1 MSDHPT
7 AVEADRAVAAPV
19 ARAEE
24 LSPFE
29 FALPAG
35 CDARPDR
42 LRFTIAC
49 HEELAY
55 VRRYRADG
63 AFSAAKPIDLDELVA
78 LLAPEVDGDT
88 GLLPPDALFYVR
100 RGRAEFDAIWVAP
113 RPWAVLVRDRL
124 ERSPRAYRLP
134 MPGLVFVCGRGS
146 GFLAVYAAA
155 ARPAP
160 GPRGDATQLYHCP
173 AFNVHDNGTVCKGY
187 HHFSDDPARVADDF
201 FGSYFA
207 AEITGRGRSRRHPD
221 DLEALWRE
229 IDGGEAYPVADLVPH
244 MTIGELR
251 RWLKGSR

>member
-1 MSDHPT
+1 MSEQYSAPAGIGT
-7 AVEADRAVAAPV
+7 GVVPVSSVEG
-19 ARAEE
+19 

-29 FALPAG
+29 FFLPEE

-42 LRFTIAC
+42 LCFTISC
-49 HEELAY
+49 HEEMAY

-63 AFSAAKPIDLDELVA
+63 AFTAARPIDFGDLIA
-78 LLAPEVDGDT
+78 LLAPEVDVDT

-100 RGRAEFDAIWVAP
+100 RGRAEFDAVWIAP
-113 RPWAVLVRDRL
+113 RRWDVLVRDRL
-124 ERSPRAYRLP
+124 ERPPRAYGLP

-155 ARPAP
+155 ERPYR

-187 HHFSDDPARVADDF
+187 HHFSDDPARVAGDF

-207 AEITGRGRSRRHPD
+207 TEITGRGRSRRHPD
-221 DLEALWRE
+221 DLESLWRE
-229 IDGGEAYPVADLVPH
+229 IDGGEAYPLADLVPH
-244 MTIGELR
+244 MTVGELR
-251 RWLKGSR
+251 RWLKGTR